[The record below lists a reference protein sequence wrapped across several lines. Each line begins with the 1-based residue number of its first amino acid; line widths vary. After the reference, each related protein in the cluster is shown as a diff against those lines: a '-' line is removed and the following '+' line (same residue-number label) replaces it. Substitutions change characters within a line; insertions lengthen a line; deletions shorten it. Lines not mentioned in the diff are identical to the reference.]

1 MKKNVLIML
10 LTVLCS
16 VNVIAQKGMNGIGI
30 NCPFALGQGTT
41 SIGVGVK
48 YQYNFS
54 NYFRIEPS
62 ATNIFKLSDRN
73 DGTYDYPV
81 FNAFLNGNIFFTPP
95 QAVRPYFIA
104 GVGYVNYH
112 YKEIKRN
119 NTLSDDDM
127 TDGFDYNV
135 GLGCDFRLNH
145 SLSIQMEAKGMSC
158 VICADDDL
166 HSLQGKWTILVNL
179 GLTYNF

>member
-1 MKKNVLIML
+1 ML

-16 VNVIAQKGMNGIGI
+16 VNVMAQKGMNGIGL
-30 NCPFALGQGTT
+30 NCPFAVGQETT

-48 YQYNFS
+48 YQYNVS

-62 ATNIFKLSDRN
+62 VAYMFKLSDRS

-81 FNAFLNGNIFFTPP
+81 FNAFLNGNIFFSSP
-95 QAVRPYFIA
+95 QSIRPYLIA

-112 YKEIKRN
+112 YKRFDN
-119 NTLSDDDM
+119 NNILSDDNM

-145 SLSIQMEAKGMSC
+145 SLSIQIEAKGMSC
-158 VICADDDL
+158 AISETNVHDY
-166 HSLQGKWTILVNL
+166 QGKWTILANI